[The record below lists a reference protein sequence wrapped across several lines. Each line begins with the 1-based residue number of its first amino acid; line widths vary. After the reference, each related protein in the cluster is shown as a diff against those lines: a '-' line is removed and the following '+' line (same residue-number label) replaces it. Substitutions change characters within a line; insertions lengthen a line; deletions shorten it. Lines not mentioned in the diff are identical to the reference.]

1 MKRMLALVL
10 ALALL
15 PLFPALGEETLP
27 EPDVSTREMLLGE
40 ATAEYFYEATL
51 YYTGSDGVSLSQATR
66 TLLVQTGET
75 LLDVVLEALLDS
87 SLSPAQV
94 SVIPGDT
101 RVISREISG
110 GLVTVNLSIEARN
123 VQSDQELLLIY
134 LAISGTLLEMEGV
147 EGVSVLINDRE
158 EGVLGLPGGVFSAI
172 EGDVAAAW
180 AQMQAEAD
188 RYLGNA
194 QGSATRVAA
203 LYFPSADGR
212 WLVPETREIS
222 FTEDTIADELLSQLC
237 AGPQVLEC
245 GLSIAPT
252 GTLLAGEPVLAVT
265 SAGERVLEL
274 NLDGAALAAAES
286 AGVQRWQV
294 CGALTLTLCSFLTE
308 LDAVRL
314 SVDGES
320 ITQAQREGTTFS
332 FEEDGMRRRDFSG
345 FIGSAASLYLANED
359 GELILR
365 ETALSQGEALAARA
379 LLSVLMSEEMA
390 ASLGGVSP
398 VPALIDETDI
408 LGVRVRD
415 GVATVNL
422 SARFY
427 SACQELDE
435 ARERTAVYAIVNTLC
450 GLSGVEGVRFLIEGE
465 SVETLSE
472 YIYMRTVLL
481 PNPGAVVTE

>member
-1 MKRMLALVL
+1 
-10 ALALL
+10 
-15 PLFPALGEETLP
+15 
-27 EPDVSTREMLLGE
+27 
-40 ATAEYFYEATL
+40 
-51 YYTGSDGVSLSQATR
+51 
-66 TLLVQTGET
+66 
-75 LLDVVLEALLDS
+75 
-87 SLSPAQV
+87 
-94 SVIPGDT
+94 
-101 RVISREISG
+101 
-110 GLVTVNLSIEARN
+110 
-123 VQSDQELLLIY
+123 
-134 LAISGTLLEMEGV
+134 
-147 EGVSVLINDRE
+147 
-158 EGVLGLPGGVFSAI
+158 
-172 EGDVAAAW
+172 
-180 AQMQAEAD
+180 MQAEAD

-365 ETALSQGEALAARA
+365 ETALSQGEALSARA